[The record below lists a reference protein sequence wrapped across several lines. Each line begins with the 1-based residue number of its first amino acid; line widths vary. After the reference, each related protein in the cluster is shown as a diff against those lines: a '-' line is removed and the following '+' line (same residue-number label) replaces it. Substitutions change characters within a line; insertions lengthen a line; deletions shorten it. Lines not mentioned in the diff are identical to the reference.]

1 MPTVINSSL
10 LNCRKDI
17 VPWLKA
23 CGYKRLCE
31 VGVREGDHLK
41 TWLLADPLE
50 LVAVD
55 MWANMGVLSMNDK
68 MQSQERFDAMLNDL
82 RAWGNKVVPRNLLKI
97 LRGLSDVMAEGVDDA
112 SLDFV
117 YLDADHTYSAIKS
130 DIAAWWPKVRVGGTL
145 AGHDYVKR
153 TLPNGVSFGVIQ
165 AVTEFAARVGL
176 TEPVWNTGGRMDQG
190 KDHYASWFVT
200 KTEEMGAVAAI
211 DRNIEHRQS
220 EGAVFPD
227 KLPS

>member
-41 TWLLADPLE
+41 TWAAANPTTLIG
-50 LVAVD
+50 VD
-55 MWANMGVLSMNDK
+55 LWANTGVLSKNDK
-68 MQSQERFDAMLNDL
+68 MQSQERFDVMYEALFTWGITLAARRSSEGLSFIDL
-82 RAWGNKVVPRNLLKI
+82 QL
-97 LRGLSDVMAEGVDDA
+97 LRGDSAKMAEAVADA

-117 YLDADHTYSAIKS
+117 YLDADHTYSAVS
-130 DIAAWWPKVRVGGTL
+130 ADIAAWWPKVRVGGTL

-200 KTEEMGAVAAI
+200 KTAEM
-211 DRNIEHRQS
+211 
-220 EGAVFPD
+220 
-227 KLPS
+227 PS